1 MDEFK
6 TALETESDMLE
17 MAKTDKED
25 MVFLSYTSGTTGNQ
39 KVLFIHMRGH
49 TLIYVRALQIG
60 SELKRMML
68 CGQQLVQAGR
78 SGFGVRFSN
87 SRLGATGFV
96 YHGKFEPKRI

>member
-78 SGFGVRFSN
+78 SGFGVRF
-87 SRLGATGFV
+87 
-96 YHGKFEPKRI
+96 

>member
-25 MVFLSYTSGTTGNQ
+25 MVFYRIRQERQEIQ
-39 KVLFIHMRGH
+39 KVLFIRMRGH
-49 TLIYVRALQIG
+49 MLTYVRALQIG

-68 CGQQLVQAGR
+68 YGQRLVQDGK
-78 SGFGVRFSN
+78 SGFGARF
-87 SRLGATGFV
+87 
-96 YHGKFEPKRI
+96 

>member
-25 MVFLSYTSGTTGNQ
+25 MVFYLTSGTTEI
-39 KVLFIHMRGH
+39 KRCCSYMRGH

>member
-25 MVFLSYTSGTTGNQ
+25 MVFLSYTSGTTGNP
-39 KVLFIHMRGH
+39 KGVVH
-49 TLIYVRALQIG
+49 THAWAYAHLRTSAQIG

>member
-1 MDEFK
+1 MDQFK

-68 CGQQLVQAGR
+68 CGRQLVQAGK
-78 SGFGVRFSN
+78 SGFGARFSN
-87 SRLGATGFV
+87 SRLRGN
-96 YHGKFEPKRI
+96 RICIPR